1 MGTSIV
7 NRPSINNRP
16 RAVDCTGLWDSYL
29 DMMPASDSAIWV
41 HEGSQSWVEATSRRN
56 EWFSALPFPHI
67 LYLWNPCNEDN
78 YLHCLSMLEEG
89 YLYLIRKDSSLTNF
103 KYHAIISNHGDNLIT
118 NFYRWWSWVL
128 WMLMLPHIC
137 LIYQWVTSLKNSWT
151 VVRKI
156 GHHVS

>member
-1 MGTSIV
+1 MDNAMETSIV

-16 RAVDCTGLWDSYL
+16 REVDCTGLWDSYL
-29 DMMPASDSAIWV
+29 DMMPASDSAIRV
-41 HEGSQSWVEATSRRN
+41 HEGSQSWVEATSWRN
-56 EWFSALPFPHI
+56 EWFSALPLPHI

-137 LIYQWVTSLKNSWT
+137 LIYQ
-151 VVRKI
+151 
-156 GHHVS
+156 